1 MTQQEINYTLQGNK
15 KHSDLV
21 KESKEL
27 VGDYSPDLSKPKYQI
42 TIGKTT
48 YYPKSEK
55 RYRELQKLKEEKEK

>member
-1 MTQQEINYTLQGNK
+1 MTQAQINYTLQGNK

-21 KESKEL
+21 KEAKEK
-27 VGDYSPDLSKPKYQI
+27 VGDNGPDLSKPKYRI

-55 RYRELQKLKEEKEK
+55 RFRELQKLKKESEK